1 MSLLSFFS
9 VFANASQED
18 VFWKWF
24 QKNEALLFDF
34 EKDQDR
40 VFNLLATEMQKVD
53 PNLTFEFGPKAQGK
67 REFIIS
73 ADGIKSSFPK
83 VESLVAA
90 APQNLK
96 KWILIK
102 YRPRREPFDIQYQ
115 GITIKAD
122 SVSIGL
128 EPDNNKIGLTLFIP
142 GFTEENSKTFTGIA
156 YLLLDQALGEY
167 DVETRVGYI
176 EVKSVVPANLK
187 VVSLQELPKAF
198 DSLLK

>member
-40 VFNLLATEMQKVD
+40 VFNLLATEMQKID

-83 VESLVAA
+83 VESLVVA

-102 YRPRREPFDIQYQ
+102 YRPRREPFGIQYQ
-115 GITIKAD
+115 GITIEAD

-128 EPDNNKIGLTLFIP
+128 EPDNNKICLTLFIP

-176 EVKSVVPANLK
+176 DVKSVAPTNLK
-187 VVSLQELPKAF
+187 VVSLQELPEAF